1 MLIMTKKTFIFA
13 KNPTSGG
20 IPAIEN
26 IATHKKSAN
35 MGLDLLNN
43 AKSPNSLLYLLL
55 DFFFF
60 NCNNKIIFQTT
71 KLENM

>member
-1 MLIMTKKTFIFA
+1 
-13 KNPTSGG
+13 
-20 IPAIEN
+20 
-26 IATHKKSAN
+26 
-35 MGLDLLNN
+35 LLSN

-60 NCNNKIIFQTT
+60 NRNNKIIFQIT